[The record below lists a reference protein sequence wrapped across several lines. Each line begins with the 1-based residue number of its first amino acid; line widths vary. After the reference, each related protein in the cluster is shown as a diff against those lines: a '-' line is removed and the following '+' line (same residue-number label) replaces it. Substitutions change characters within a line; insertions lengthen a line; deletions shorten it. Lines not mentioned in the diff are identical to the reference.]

1 MFELKKWAKSCA
13 HEWRFWPR
21 FFLNQIFRKNR
32 NVTYSREYQNTYFL
46 WNTTSSLAWSIYQ
59 AIIYVSLR
67 VKAAKWK
74 GNFTYDPI
82 FVVHLTI
89 NTSVRLIKYAES
101 AADSEITQT
110 DMKILKAVSKTP
122 NDPPM
127 VPKIFRV
134 YTSPLIEISMDYDFH
149 RIIEYH
155 I

>member
-1 MFELKKWAKSCA
+1 MSV
-13 HEWRFWPR
+13 
-21 FFLNQIFRKNR
+21 NR
-32 NVTYSREYQNTYFL
+32 GGVRN
-46 WNTTSSLAWSIYQ
+46 
-59 AIIYVSLR
+59 
-67 VKAAKWK
+67 
-74 GNFTYDPI
+74 DPI

-134 YTSPLIEISMDYDFH
+134 YTSLLIEISMDYDFH

>member
-1 MFELKKWAKSCA
+1 MGWWVVGQIVDHFPNVILERS
-13 HEWRFWPR
+13 
-21 FFLNQIFRKNR
+21 LNC
-32 NVTYSREYQNTYFL
+32 T
-46 WNTTSSLAWSIYQ
+46 
-59 AIIYVSLR
+59 
-67 VKAAKWK
+67 
-74 GNFTYDPI
+74 
-82 FVVHLTI
+82 
-89 NTSVRLIKYAES
+89 ES
-101 AADSEITQT
+101 TADSEITQT